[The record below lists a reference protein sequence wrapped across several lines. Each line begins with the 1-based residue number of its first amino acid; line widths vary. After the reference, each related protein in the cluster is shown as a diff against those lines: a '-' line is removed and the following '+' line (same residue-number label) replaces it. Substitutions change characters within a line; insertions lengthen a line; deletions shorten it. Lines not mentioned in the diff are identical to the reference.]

1 MGGTKELAAANRRLP
16 DRPCDLAG
24 RTLNH
29 ASLDLLATAIGQI
42 REAIVIT
49 DTSGT
54 IQYVNPAFTRMTLYG
69 AEEVVGHNT
78 RILKSDRQDAAYYR
92 ELWKTILAGEIWHG
106 ELINRRKDG
115 THYTAEMSITP
126 VRDPGG
132 AITNFIA
139 IMQDVTGHR
148 ATEAALQSSEKS
160 LEEVQRIAP
169 LGSWELDAR
178 AAEFRGSA
186 GFFRIFD
193 WIPSDCTPGAAV
205 VLFRKMMEAI
215 PAADRERV
223 DQTIKNT
230 LQTHEPFDV
239 DHRIVR
245 RDGTIRVVRSRG
257 QIVAGQ
263 DGSARLVG
271 TTHDITDLRLAHEKL
286 LHSEEK
292 FRSLVANIPAVI
304 WSSDVHGQIQYIS
317 PNAEP
322 VFGFTSEEICE
333 KGAEIWFERICPNDS
348 SRVVQAFHQLFSEGR
363 PFDVEYRV
371 QHKDGT
377 WIWVHDRAYRTYE
390 RDGVRC
396 ADGFISN
403 ITERKRTEERLRKL
417 SLAVEQSPVSVVIT
431 DVRGT
436 IEYVNPK
443 FAHLTGYTPEEA
455 IGQNPRFLK
464 SGIQPAAVYRELW
477 ETVLSGGEWRG
488 ELANRK
494 KNGEIYWEAASI
506 VPIRDSAGTI
516 THLLAVKEDIT
527 ERKRAEKELRLA
539 QFSLEHA
546 SDAVYWMNPQGR
558 IVYVNQAACCSL
570 GRSREEL
577 LSLSIPDIDPLFQK
591 EAWGPHWEE
600 LKARGSLSF
609 ETQHQ
614 TKQGRVFPVE
624 VTTNYL
630 EFDGKE
636 YSFAFVRDISE
647 RKRAEEA
654 LQESEQRYRLLFGE
668 MVVGF
673 ALLEVIYD
681 EDGKPCDHR
690 YLELNPAFETH
701 SGLSRDRALGKT
713 IREAIP
719 DIEPFWIET
728 YGKVATTGES
738 VHFENYV
745 QALQKWFEVT
755 AFRTRQGQLAVTFA
769 DISER
774 KRAEEELYRSRQML
788 QSILDTI
795 PQRVFW
801 KDRNCIYLGC
811 NRSFANDAGLNNPAE
826 IIGKN
831 DFDLAWSGTA
841 ERYRADDRRV
851 MEKGSAKLNFDET
864 QSRPDGSLLWL
875 RTNKLPLRDREG
887 KVTGVIGTYED
898 ITERKQAEQALST
911 SEKRYRLLFE
921 RNLAG
926 VLRTSLDGRILECNP
941 AAAHLFGYDS
951 PEEILVVPITNVYE
965 ATSEREALLTK
976 LKSVRIVSNHEIRF
990 RRKDGSPVWV
1000 IANFTL
1006 VDDDSAGGGILETTL
1021 VEITERKQAEQA
1033 LMTSEKRYRLL
1044 FERNLAGV
1052 FRTSLDGRILE
1063 CNPAAAHLFGCDS
1076 AEEVLA
1082 LPVTSLYNAASDRE
1096 AFLRKLQSEKSLTN
1110 HEMKFRRK
1118 NGDST
1123 WVIANVS
1130 LIDDISGVGGTIE
1143 GTIIDITERKQAEE
1157 EVRESSELVKLVLD
1171 SIPEAVYGID
1181 MHGNCTFCNPSCL
1194 RLLGYREAADLHGK
1208 DMHALIHHTRQDGTP
1223 YPVEECHIYEAFRRE
1238 HGTHVDDEVLWRRD
1252 GTNFSAEYWSHPMH
1266 RSGKV
1271 IGTVVTFLNITERKR
1286 AEQVLREARAAAEA
1300 ANLAKSQFLAN
1311 MSHEIRTPMNGVIGV
1326 AGLLLDTPLTPEQR
1340 QYAEIV
1346 RSSGEA
1352 LLAVIN
1358 DILDFAKIEAR
1369 KLTLDTADF
1378 DLRTVLEDAA
1388 AVLAIKASEK
1398 ALELTC
1404 ELKPGTPW
1412 LLRGDPGRLRQV
1424 LVNLLGNA
1432 VKFTAQGDVAIRVRS
1447 EAEGE
1452 RTATLRFTVSDTGI
1466 GFQQD
1471 RASAFFEPF
1480 VQADGSSTRRY
1491 GGTGL
1496 GLTISKQ
1503 LVEMM
1508 AGQIGVESD
1517 EGKGSKFWF
1526 TAVFEKQPRPSAP
1539 VTGVQPSLLGAKVLV
1554 VDDSATNQSLVHSI
1568 LSSWGCRP
1576 KESTDGASALAILRQ
1591 AAQDA
1596 DPFQIA
1602 LLDMSLPGMDGE
1614 ELGRRIA
1621 TDPQLKHTALVLMTG
1636 FGRNSDL
1643 ARLQALGF
1651 AGHVIKP
1658 IWERTLREALLALRA
1673 KENGTVALGEQ
1684 AGQPPSTVRAN
1695 RQARILLAE
1704 DNLTNQ
1710 EVAVAMLKKLGYSA
1724 DLVANGAAALE
1735 ALRKADYDVVLM
1747 DCEMPE
1753 MDGYEATKRIRDL
1766 RAGTRHPRIPII
1778 AITADA
1784 MTGDRDRCLQAG
1796 MSDYIAK
1803 PVELRILAVVL
1814 EKWLNPP
1821 ASAGEVSTRA
1831 GQSPANTEVVF
1842 NQTVFNQAVFNQEDL
1857 LARLMGDKDLA
1868 SKVIAGFLDDAP
1880 RQLRTLQ
1887 KMLEAGDADGA
1898 RRQAHALKG
1907 AAATMSAEALRA
1919 LCSETQDA
1927 AAAMELSR
1935 ALALLPRL
1943 QEQFEL
1949 LKTALKQSGWCS
1961 QASGGD
1967 H

>member
-1 MGGTKELAAANRRLP
+1 MGGTKELAAANRRLL
-16 DRPCDLAG
+16 DRPCDLAE
-24 RTLNH
+24 RLLNY
-29 ASLDLLATAIGQI
+29 ASLTLLATAIGQI

-69 AEEVVGHNT
+69 AEEVVGQNT
-78 RILKSDRQDAAYYR
+78 RILKSDRQDAVYYR
-92 ELWKTILAGEIWHG
+92 KLWKAILAGEVWHG

-115 THYTAEMSITP
+115 THYTEEMSITP
-126 VRDPGG
+126 VRDPSG

-139 IMQDVTGHR
+139 IKQDVTGHR

-169 LGSWELDAR
+169 LGSWELDAG

-193 WIPSDCTPGAAV
+193 WIPSDWPLSGCAPAGAVA
-205 VLFRKMMEAI
+205 LPLRKMMEAI

-245 RDGTIRVVRSRG
+245 RDGTIRGVRSRG
-257 QIVAGQ
+257 QVIAGQ

-286 LHSEEK
+286 RHSEER

-322 VFGFTSEEICE
+322 VFGFTSEEICD

-363 PFDVEYRV
+363 PFDVEYQV

-403 ITERKRTEERLRKL
+403 ITERKR
-417 SLAVEQSPVSVVIT
+417 
-431 DVRGT
+431 
-436 IEYVNPK
+436 
-443 FAHLTGYTPEEA
+443 
-455 IGQNPRFLK
+455 
-464 SGIQPAAVYRELW
+464 
-477 ETVLSGGEWRG
+477 
-488 ELANRK
+488 
-494 KNGEIYWEAASI
+494 
-506 VPIRDSAGTI
+506 
-516 THLLAVKEDIT
+516 
-527 ERKRAEKELRLA
+527 
-539 QFSLEHA
+539 
-546 SDAVYWMNPQGR
+546 
-558 IVYVNQAACCSL
+558 
-570 GRSREEL
+570 
-577 LSLSIPDIDPLFQK
+577 
-591 EAWGPHWEE
+591 
-600 LKARGSLSF
+600 
-609 ETQHQ
+609 
-614 TKQGRVFPVE
+614 
-624 VTTNYL
+624 
-630 EFDGKE
+630 
-636 YSFAFVRDISE
+636 
-647 RKRAEEA
+647 
-654 LQESEQRYRLLFGE
+654 
-668 MVVGF
+668 
-673 ALLEVIYD
+673 
-681 EDGKPCDHR
+681 
-690 YLELNPAFETH
+690 
-701 SGLSRDRALGKT
+701 
-713 IREAIP
+713 
-719 DIEPFWIET
+719 
-728 YGKVATTGES
+728 
-738 VHFENYV
+738 
-745 QALQKWFEVT
+745 
-755 AFRTRQGQLAVTFA
+755 
-769 DISER
+769 
-774 KRAEEELYRSRQML
+774 AEEELYRSRQML
-788 QSILDTI
+788 QSTLDTI

-811 NRSFANDAGLNNPAE
+811 NRAFATDAGLNNPAE

-831 DFDLAWSGTA
+831 DFELAWSGTA
-841 ERYRADDRRV
+841 ELYRADDKRV

-875 RTNKLPLRDREG
+875 RTSKLPLRDREG

-898 ITERKQAEQALST
+898 ITERKRAE
-911 SEKRYRLLFE
+911 
-921 RNLAG
+921 
-926 VLRTSLDGRILECNP
+926 
-941 AAAHLFGYDS
+941 
-951 PEEILVVPITNVYE
+951 
-965 ATSEREALLTK
+965 EAL
-976 LKSVRIVSNHEIRF
+976 HE
-990 RRKDGSPVWV
+990 
-1000 IANFTL
+1000 
-1006 VDDDSAGGGILETTL
+1006 
-1021 VEITERKQAEQA
+1021 
-1033 LMTSEKRYRLL
+1033 SEKRYRLL

-1052 FRTSLDGRILE
+1052 FRYTAEGRVLDANDAYAHILGYSSGKE
-1063 CNPAAAHLFGCDS
+1063 LAGLCRSDLFFDS
-1076 AEEVLA
+1076 ADAERTGARLQQKKALTDLEVRLK
-1082 LPVTSLYNAASDRE
+1082 
-1096 AFLRKLQSEKSLTN
+1096 RKDGSAV
-1110 HEMKFRRK
+1110 
-1118 NGDST
+1118 
-1123 WVIANVS
+1123 WVLENVS
-1130 LIDDISGVGGTIE
+1130 CVGGETGTPSLVE
-1143 GTIIDITERKQAEE
+1143 GTCID
-1157 EVRESSELVKLVLD
+1157 
-1171 SIPEAVYGID
+1171 
-1181 MHGNCTFCNPSCL
+1181 
-1194 RLLGYREAADLHGK
+1194 
-1208 DMHALIHHTRQDGTP
+1208 
-1223 YPVEECHIYEAFRRE
+1223 
-1238 HGTHVDDEVLWRRD
+1238 
-1252 GTNFSAEYWSHPMH
+1252 
-1266 RSGKV
+1266 
-1271 IGTVVTFLNITERKR
+1271 ITERKR
-1286 AEQVLREARAAAEA
+1286 AEGGMRKAKEAAEA
-1300 ANLAKSQFLAN
+1300 ANRAKSQFLAN

-1346 RSSGEA
+1346 RSSGEG

-1369 KLTLDTADF
+1369 KLTLDTTDF

-1404 ELKPGTPW
+1404 ELEPGTPW
-1412 LLRGDPGRLRQV
+1412 LLRGDPGRVRQV

-1471 RASAFFEPF
+1471 RAPALFEPF

-1508 AGQIGVESD
+1508 GGQIGVESD
-1517 EGKGSKFWF
+1517 EGRGSKFWF

-1539 VTGVQPSLLGAKVLV
+1539 ATGVQPSLLGAKVLV
-1554 VDDSATNQSLVHSI
+1554 VDDSATNQSLVRSI

-1576 KESTDGASALAILRQ
+1576 EESTDGNSALAILRR
-1591 AAQDA
+1591 AAQGA

-1621 TDPQLKHTALVLMTG
+1621 ADPQLKHTALVLMTG
-1636 FGRNSDL
+1636 FGRHSDL
-1643 ARLQALGF
+1643 AHLQALGF
-1651 AGHVIKP
+1651 SGHVIKP

-1673 KENGTVALGEQ
+1673 KGTGAVAPGEQ
-1684 AGQPPSTVRAN
+1684 VGQPPSTVRAN

-1766 RAGTRHPRIPII
+1766 RAGTRNPRIPII
-1778 AITADA
+1778 AVTADA

-1803 PVELRILAVVL
+1803 PVELRILADVL

-1857 LARLMGDKDLA
+1857 LARLMGDKGLA

-1880 RQLRTLQ
+1880 RQLRTLK
-1887 KMLEAGDADGA
+1887 KMLEEGDAVGA
-1898 RRQAHALKG
+1898 RRQAHTLKG
-1907 AAATMSAEALRA
+1907 AAATMSAEPLRA
-1919 LCSETQDA
+1919 LCAEAQDA

-1949 LKTALKQSGWCS
+1949 LRTTLKKSGWCS
-1961 QASGGD
+1961 QASEGD

>member
-16 DRPCDLAG
+16 DRPCELAE
-24 RTLNH
+24 RLLNH
-29 ASLDLLATAIGQI
+29 ASLALLATAIGQI

-54 IQYVNPAFTRMTLYG
+54 IQYVNPAFTRITLYG
-69 AEEVVGHNT
+69 AEEVVGQNT
-78 RILKSDRQDAAYYR
+78 RILKSDRQDAVYYR
-92 ELWKTILAGEIWHG
+92 KLWKAILAGEVWHG

-115 THYTAEMSITP
+115 THYTEEMSITP
-126 VRDPGG
+126 VRDPSG

-139 IMQDVTGHR
+139 IKQDVTGHR

-169 LGSWELDAR
+169 LGSWELDAG

-193 WIPSDCTPGAAV
+193 WIPSDWPLSGCAPAGAVA
-205 VLFRKMMEAI
+205 LPLRKMMEAI

-245 RDGTIRVVRSRG
+245 RDGTIRGVRSRG
-257 QIVAGQ
+257 QVIAGQ

-286 LHSEEK
+286 RHSEER

-322 VFGFTSEEICE
+322 VFGFTSEEICD

-363 PFDVEYRV
+363 PFDVEYQV

-403 ITERKRTEERLRKL
+403 ITERKR
-417 SLAVEQSPVSVVIT
+417 
-431 DVRGT
+431 
-436 IEYVNPK
+436 
-443 FAHLTGYTPEEA
+443 
-455 IGQNPRFLK
+455 
-464 SGIQPAAVYRELW
+464 
-477 ETVLSGGEWRG
+477 
-488 ELANRK
+488 
-494 KNGEIYWEAASI
+494 
-506 VPIRDSAGTI
+506 
-516 THLLAVKEDIT
+516 
-527 ERKRAEKELRLA
+527 
-539 QFSLEHA
+539 
-546 SDAVYWMNPQGR
+546 
-558 IVYVNQAACCSL
+558 
-570 GRSREEL
+570 
-577 LSLSIPDIDPLFQK
+577 
-591 EAWGPHWEE
+591 
-600 LKARGSLSF
+600 
-609 ETQHQ
+609 
-614 TKQGRVFPVE
+614 
-624 VTTNYL
+624 
-630 EFDGKE
+630 
-636 YSFAFVRDISE
+636 
-647 RKRAEEA
+647 
-654 LQESEQRYRLLFGE
+654 
-668 MVVGF
+668 
-673 ALLEVIYD
+673 
-681 EDGKPCDHR
+681 
-690 YLELNPAFETH
+690 
-701 SGLSRDRALGKT
+701 
-713 IREAIP
+713 
-719 DIEPFWIET
+719 
-728 YGKVATTGES
+728 
-738 VHFENYV
+738 
-745 QALQKWFEVT
+745 
-755 AFRTRQGQLAVTFA
+755 
-769 DISER
+769 
-774 KRAEEELYRSRQML
+774 AEEELYRSRQML
-788 QSILDTI
+788 QSTLDTI

-811 NRSFANDAGLNNPAE
+811 NRAFATDAGLNNPAE

-831 DFDLAWSGTA
+831 DFELAWSGTA
-841 ERYRADDRRV
+841 ELYRADDKRV

-875 RTNKLPLRDREG
+875 RTSKLPLRDREG

-898 ITERKQAEQALST
+898 ITERKRAE
-911 SEKRYRLLFE
+911 
-921 RNLAG
+921 
-926 VLRTSLDGRILECNP
+926 
-941 AAAHLFGYDS
+941 
-951 PEEILVVPITNVYE
+951 
-965 ATSEREALLTK
+965 EAL
-976 LKSVRIVSNHEIRF
+976 HE
-990 RRKDGSPVWV
+990 
-1000 IANFTL
+1000 
-1006 VDDDSAGGGILETTL
+1006 
-1021 VEITERKQAEQA
+1021 
-1033 LMTSEKRYRLL
+1033 SEKRYRLL

-1052 FRTSLDGRILE
+1052 FRYTAEGRVLDANDAYAHILGYSSGKE
-1063 CNPAAAHLFGCDS
+1063 LAGLCRSDLFFDS
-1076 AEEVLA
+1076 ADAERTGARLQQKKALTDLEVRLK
-1082 LPVTSLYNAASDRE
+1082 
-1096 AFLRKLQSEKSLTN
+1096 RKDGSAV
-1110 HEMKFRRK
+1110 
-1118 NGDST
+1118 
-1123 WVIANVS
+1123 WVLENVS
-1130 LIDDISGVGGTIE
+1130 CVGGETGTPSLVE
-1143 GTIIDITERKQAEE
+1143 GTCID
-1157 EVRESSELVKLVLD
+1157 
-1171 SIPEAVYGID
+1171 
-1181 MHGNCTFCNPSCL
+1181 
-1194 RLLGYREAADLHGK
+1194 
-1208 DMHALIHHTRQDGTP
+1208 
-1223 YPVEECHIYEAFRRE
+1223 
-1238 HGTHVDDEVLWRRD
+1238 
-1252 GTNFSAEYWSHPMH
+1252 
-1266 RSGKV
+1266 
-1271 IGTVVTFLNITERKR
+1271 ITERKR
-1286 AEQVLREARAAAEA
+1286 AEGGMRKAKEAAEA
-1300 ANLAKSQFLAN
+1300 ANRAKSQFLAN

-1346 RSSGEA
+1346 RSSGEG

-1369 KLTLDTADF
+1369 KLTLDTTDF

-1404 ELKPGTPW
+1404 ELEPGTPW
-1412 LLRGDPGRLRQV
+1412 LLRGDPGRVRQV

-1471 RASAFFEPF
+1471 RAPALFEPF

-1508 AGQIGVESD
+1508 GGQIGVESD
-1517 EGKGSKFWF
+1517 EGRGSKFWF

-1539 VTGVQPSLLGAKVLV
+1539 ATGVQPSLLGAKVLV
-1554 VDDSATNQSLVHSI
+1554 VDDSATNQSLVRSI

-1576 KESTDGASALAILRQ
+1576 EESTDGNSALAILRR
-1591 AAQDA
+1591 AAQGA

-1621 TDPQLKHTALVLMTG
+1621 ADPQLKHTALVLMTG
-1636 FGRNSDL
+1636 FGRHSDL
-1643 ARLQALGF
+1643 AHLQALGF
-1651 AGHVIKP
+1651 SGHVIKP

-1673 KENGTVALGEQ
+1673 KGTGAVAPGEQ
-1684 AGQPPSTVRAN
+1684 VGQPPSTVRAN

-1766 RAGTRHPRIPII
+1766 RAGTRNPRIPII
-1778 AITADA
+1778 AVTADA

-1803 PVELRILAVVL
+1803 PVELRILADVL

-1857 LARLMGDKDLA
+1857 LARLMYDKTLA

-1880 RQLRTLQ
+1880 RQLRTLK
-1887 KMLEAGDADGA
+1887 KMLEEGDAVGA
-1898 RRQAHALKG
+1898 RRQAHTLKG
-1907 AAATMSAEALRA
+1907 AAATMSAEPLRA
-1919 LCSETQDA
+1919 LCAEAQDA

-1949 LKTALKQSGWCS
+1949 LRTTLKKSGWCS
-1961 QASGGD
+1961 QASEGD

>member
-1 MGGTKELAAANRRLP
+1 MDGTKELAAANRRLP
-16 DRPCDLAG
+16 DRPCDRAG
-24 RTLNH
+24 LVVNNG
-29 ASLDLLATAIGQI
+29 SLDLLATAIGQI

-69 AEEVVGHNT
+69 AEEVVGQNT
-78 RILKSDRQDAAYYR
+78 RLLKSDHQDAAYYR

-139 IMQDVTGHR
+139 IKQDVTGHR

-160 LEEVQRIAP
+160 LAEVQRIAP

-193 WIPSDCTPGAAV
+193 WIPGDCTPADCTAGATV
-205 VLFRKMMEAI
+205 VPFRKMMEAI
-215 PAADRERV
+215 LVADRERV

-257 QIVAGQ
+257 QVIAGQ

-271 TTHDITDLRLAHEKL
+271 TTHDITDLRLAQEKL
-286 LHSEEK
+286 RQSEEK

-322 VFGFTSEEICE
+322 VFGFTPEEMCE
-333 KGAEIWFERICPNDS
+333 KGAEIWFERIRPNDS

-363 PFDVEYRV
+363 PFDVEYQV

-377 WIWVHDRAYRTYE
+377 WTWVHDRAYRTYE

-396 ADGFISN
+396 ADGFIS
-403 ITERKRTEERLRKL
+403 
-417 SLAVEQSPVSVVIT
+417 
-431 DVRGT
+431 
-436 IEYVNPK
+436 
-443 FAHLTGYTPEEA
+443 
-455 IGQNPRFLK
+455 
-464 SGIQPAAVYRELW
+464 
-477 ETVLSGGEWRG
+477 
-488 ELANRK
+488 
-494 KNGEIYWEAASI
+494 
-506 VPIRDSAGTI
+506 
-516 THLLAVKEDIT
+516 DIT
-527 ERKRAEKELRLA
+527 ERKRAEKELRLS

-546 SDAVYWMNPQGR
+546 SDAIEWVDSQGR
-558 IVYVNQAACCSL
+558 IFYANEAACRFL
-570 GRSREEL
+570 GRSRDEL
-577 LSLSIPDIDPLFQK
+577 VSLSIPDIDPLFQK
-591 EAWGPHWEE
+591 EVWGAHWEQ

-614 TKQGRVFPVE
+614 SKQGRAFPVE
-624 VTTNYL
+624 ITANYL
-630 EFDGKE
+630 EFDGQE

-654 LQESEQRYRLLFGE
+654 LQESERRYRLLFGE

-713 IREAIP
+713 IREIIP

-728 YGKVATTGES
+728 YGKVVTTGKS

-769 DISER
+769 DVTER

-811 NRSFANDAGLNNPAE
+811 NRAFATDAGLNNPAE
-826 IIGKN
+826 SIGKN
-831 DFDLAWSGTA
+831 DFDLSWSATA
-841 ERYRADDRRV
+841 ELYRADDKLV
-851 MEKGSAKLNFDET
+851 MERGSAKLNFDET

-875 RTNKLPLRDREG
+875 RTNKLPFRDREG

-898 ITERKQAEQALST
+898 ITERKRAE
-911 SEKRYRLLFE
+911 
-921 RNLAG
+921 
-926 VLRTSLDGRILECNP
+926 
-941 AAAHLFGYDS
+941 
-951 PEEILVVPITNVYE
+951 
-965 ATSEREALLTK
+965 EAL
-976 LKSVRIVSNHEIRF
+976 HE
-990 RRKDGSPVWV
+990 S
-1000 IANFTL
+1000 
-1006 VDDDSAGGGILETTL
+1006 
-1021 VEITERKQAEQA
+1021 EQ
-1033 LMTSEKRYRLL
+1033 RYRLL

-1052 FRTSLDGRILE
+1052 FRYTEEGRVADANDAYAHVLGYTSGKELTGLRRTD
-1063 CNPAAAHLFGCDS
+1063 LFFD
-1076 AEEVLA
+1076 
-1082 LPVTSLYNAASDRE
+1082 ASDAAGIWARLQE
-1096 AFLRKLQSEKSLTN
+1096 KKALTDLEVRLKRKD
-1110 HEMKFRRK
+1110 
-1118 NGDST
+1118 GDAV
-1123 WVIANVS
+1123 WVLENVS
-1130 LIDDISGVGGTIE
+1130 CVGGETGAPSWVE
-1143 GTIIDITERKQAEE
+1143 GTCID
-1157 EVRESSELVKLVLD
+1157 
-1171 SIPEAVYGID
+1171 
-1181 MHGNCTFCNPSCL
+1181 
-1194 RLLGYREAADLHGK
+1194 
-1208 DMHALIHHTRQDGTP
+1208 
-1223 YPVEECHIYEAFRRE
+1223 
-1238 HGTHVDDEVLWRRD
+1238 
-1252 GTNFSAEYWSHPMH
+1252 
-1266 RSGKV
+1266 
-1271 IGTVVTFLNITERKR
+1271 ITERKR
-1286 AEQVLREARAAAEA
+1286 AEGEMRKAKEAAEA
-1300 ANLAKSQFLAN
+1300 ANRAKSQFLAN

-1326 AGLLLDTPLTPEQR
+1326 AGLLLDTQLTPEQR

-1346 RSSGEA
+1346 RSSGAA

-1398 ALELTC
+1398 GLELTC
-1404 ELKPGTPW
+1404 ELEPGTPW
-1412 LLRGDPGRLRQV
+1412 LLRGDPGRVRQV

-1432 VKFTAQGDVAIRVRS
+1432 VKFTSQGEVAIRVRS
-1447 EAEGE
+1447 ESEGD

-1471 RASAFFEPF
+1471 RAPSLFEPF

-1508 AGQIGVESD
+1508 GGQIGAESD
-1517 EGKGSKFWF
+1517 EGRGSKFWF

-1576 KESTDGASALAILRQ
+1576 EESADGDSAVAILRQ
-1591 AAQDA
+1591 AAQGA

-1602 LLDMSLPGMDGE
+1602 LLDMSLPDMDGE

-1621 TDPQLKHTALVLMTG
+1621 ADPQLKHTALVLMTG

-1673 KENGTVALGEQ
+1673 KGNGAVAPGEQ
-1684 AGQPPSTVRAN
+1684 VGQPPSTVRAN

-1710 EVAVAMLKKLGYSA
+1710 EVAVAMLKKLGYRA

-1735 ALRKADYDVVLM
+1735 ALRKVDYDVVLM

-1753 MDGYEATKRIRDL
+1753 MDGYEATKRIRDP

-1778 AITADA
+1778 AVTADA

-1803 PVELRILAVVL
+1803 PVELRILADVL

-1821 ASAGEVSTRA
+1821 ASAGEVNPPA
-1831 GQSPANTEVVF
+1831 GQSPANTEAAF
-1842 NQTVFNQAVFNQEDL
+1842 NQTVFNQAVFNQAVFNQRRS
-1857 LARLMGDKDLA
+1857 ARSSHGRPRPCQQGHCRVPGRCPA
-1868 SKVIAGFLDDAP
+1868 PVAYPEENAGGG
-1880 RQLRTLQ
+1880 RC
-1887 KMLEAGDADGA
+1887 
-1898 RRQAHALKG
+1898 RRG
-1907 AAATMSAEALRA
+1907 AAAGACPQRSGGYDVGRGPASALFRSAGRGGGDGVEPRL
-1919 LCSETQDA
+1919 SS
-1927 AAAMELSR
+1927 AAMPAR
-1935 ALALLPRL
+1935 TIR
-1943 QEQFEL
+1943 
-1949 LKTALKQSGWCS
+1949 TS
-1961 QASGGD
+1961 QD
-1967 H
+1967 HPEAVRMV

>member
-1 MGGTKELAAANRRLP
+1 MGGTKKLGASNRRLP
-16 DRPCDLAG
+16 DRPCDLTG
-24 RTLNH
+24 RLLNH
-29 ASLDLLATAIGQI
+29 ASLALLVTAIGQI
-42 REAIVIT
+42 REAIVVT

-69 AEEVVGHNT
+69 AEEVVGQNT
-78 RILKSDRQDAAYYR
+78 RLLKSDRQDAAFYR
-92 ELWKTILAGEIWHG
+92 ELWKTILGGEVWHG

-132 AITNFIA
+132 PITNFIA
-139 IMQDVTGHR
+139 IKQDVTGHR

-160 LEEVQRIAP
+160 LEEVQHIAP

-178 AAEFRGSA
+178 AAELRGSA

-193 WIPSDCTPGAAV
+193 RIPRDTPGDCTAGAAV
-205 VLFRKMMEAI
+205 VPFRKMMEAI
-215 PAADRERV
+215 PAADRERF

-257 QIVAGQ
+257 QVIADQ
-263 DGSARLVG
+263 DGRSVRLVG
-271 TTHDITDLRLAHEKL
+271 TTHDITNYRLAHEKL
-286 LHSEEK
+286 RQSEEK
-292 FRSLVANIPAVI
+292 FRSLVANIPAVT
-304 WSSDVHGQIQYIS
+304 WSSAGDGRTDYIS
-317 PNAEP
+317 PNVEQ
-322 VFGFTSEEICE
+322 VIGFTSEEICE
-333 KGAEIWFERICPNDS
+333 KGAELWFRQIHPDDSERIAAAL
-348 SRVVQAFHQLFSEGR
+348 QQLFADGR

-371 QHKDGT
+371 QRKDGE
-377 WIWVHDRAYRTYE
+377 WIWIHDRAYRTYE
-390 RDGVRC
+390 RDGVRY
-396 ADGFISN
+396 ADGAFSDVSQ
-403 ITERKRTEERLRKL
+403 RKRTEERLRKL
-417 SLAVEQSPVSVVIT
+417 SRAVEQSPVSVVIT
-431 DVRGT
+431 DVRGA

-443 FAHLTGYTPEEA
+443 FAQLTGYTPEEA

-464 SGIQPAAVYRELW
+464 SGMQPPAVYRELW
-477 ETVLSGGEWRG
+477 ATVLSGGEWRG
-488 ELANRK
+488 ELVNRK
-494 KNGEIYWEAASI
+494 KNGEIYWESASI

-527 ERKRAEKELRLA
+527 ERKRADKELRLAQFSLEHASDAIEWVDSQGRIFYANEAACRSLGRSRDELVSLSIPDIDPLLQKEAWGPYWEQLKTRGSLSFETQHQSKQGRAFPVEITANYLEFDGQEYSFAFVRDITERKRAEKELRLA

-546 SDAVYWMNPQGR
+546 SDAIEWVDSQGR
-558 IVYVNQAACCSL
+558 IFYANEAACRSL

-577 LSLSIPDIDPLFQK
+577 LSLSISDIGPLFQK
-591 EAWGPHWEE
+591 EAWGQHWEQ
-600 LKARGSLSF
+600 LKGRGSMSF

-614 TKQGRVFPVE
+614 TKQGEVFPVE
-624 VTTNYL
+624 VTANYL
-630 EFDGKE
+630 EFDGQE
-636 YSFAFVRDISE
+636 YAFAFVR
-647 RKRAEEA
+647 
-654 LQESEQRYRLLFGE
+654 
-668 MVVGF
+668 
-673 ALLEVIYD
+673 
-681 EDGKPCDHR
+681 
-690 YLELNPAFETH
+690 
-701 SGLSRDRALGKT
+701 
-713 IREAIP
+713 
-719 DIEPFWIET
+719 
-728 YGKVATTGES
+728 
-738 VHFENYV
+738 
-745 QALQKWFEVT
+745 
-755 AFRTRQGQLAVTFA
+755 

-788 QSILDTI
+788 QSTLDTI

-811 NRSFANDAGLNNPAE
+811 NRAFATDAGLNNPAE
-826 IIGKN
+826 IVGKN
-831 DFDLAWSGTA
+831 DFDLSWSATA
-841 ERYRADDRRV
+841 ERYRADDKRV

-887 KVTGVIGTYED
+887 KVTGVIGTYDD
-898 ITERKQAEQALST
+898 ITERRRAEQALGT

-951 PEEILVVPITNVYE
+951 PEEILVVPITNVYQ
-965 ATSEREALLTK
+965 ATSDREALLTQ
-976 LKSVRIVSNHEIRF
+976 LKSEKIVSNHEISF
-990 RRKDGSPVWV
+990 RRKDGSSVWV
-1000 IANFTL
+1000 IANFSL
-1006 VDDDSAGGGILETTL
+1006 VDDDAAGGGILETTL
-1021 VEITERKQAEQA
+1021 VDITERKRAEQA
-1033 LMTSEKRYRLL
+1033 LSASEKRYRLL

-1052 FRTSLDGRILE
+1052 FRYTAEGRVLDANDAYAHILGYPSAKELAGLRRSGLFFDAADAERIWARLQEKKALTDLE
-1063 CNPAAAHLFGCDS
+1063 VRLKRKDGNAVW
-1076 AEEVLA
+1076 VL
-1082 LPVTSLYNAASDRE
+1082 E
-1096 AFLRKLQSEKSLTN
+1096 
-1110 HEMKFRRK
+1110 
-1118 NGDST
+1118 
-1123 WVIANVS
+1123 NVS
-1130 LIDDISGVGGTIE
+1130 CVEGETGDPSWVE
-1143 GTIIDITERKQAEE
+1143 GTCID
-1157 EVRESSELVKLVLD
+1157 
-1171 SIPEAVYGID
+1171 
-1181 MHGNCTFCNPSCL
+1181 
-1194 RLLGYREAADLHGK
+1194 
-1208 DMHALIHHTRQDGTP
+1208 
-1223 YPVEECHIYEAFRRE
+1223 
-1238 HGTHVDDEVLWRRD
+1238 
-1252 GTNFSAEYWSHPMH
+1252 
-1266 RSGKV
+1266 
-1271 IGTVVTFLNITERKR
+1271 ITERKR
-1286 AEQVLREARAAAEA
+1286 AEGEMRKAKEAAEA
-1300 ANLAKSQFLAN
+1300 ANRAKSQFLAN

-1326 AGLLLDTPLTPEQR
+1326 AGLLLDTQLTPEQR

-1352 LLAVIN
+1352 LLGVIN

-1404 ELKPGTPW
+1404 LLDPGTPW
-1412 LLRGDPGRLRQV
+1412 LLRGDPGRVRQV

-1432 VKFTAQGDVAIRVRS
+1432 VKFTAQGEVAIRVRS
-1447 EAEGE
+1447 ESEGD

-1471 RASAFFEPF
+1471 RASALFEPF

-1508 AGQIGVESD
+1508 GGQIGAESD

-1539 VTGVQPSLLGAKVLV
+1539 TTGVQPSLLGAKVLV

-1576 KESTDGASALAILRQ
+1576 EESADGDSALAILRQ

-1621 TDPQLKHTALVLMTG
+1621 ADPQLKHIALVLMTG
-1636 FGRNSDL
+1636 FGRHSDL

-1651 AGHVIKP
+1651 SGHVIKP
-1658 IWERTLREALLALRA
+1658 IWERTLRETLLALRA
-1673 KENGTVALGEQ
+1673 KGNGAVAPGEQ
-1684 AGQPPSTVRAN
+1684 AGQAPSTVRAN

-1724 DLVANGAAALE
+1724 DLVGNGAAALE

-1778 AITADA
+1778 AVTADA

-1821 ASAGEVSTRA
+1821 ASAGEVNPPA
-1831 GQSPANTEVVF
+1831 GRSPANAEAAF
-1842 NQTVFNQAVFNQEDL
+1842 NQTVFNQAVFNQVVFNQEDL
-1857 LARLMGDKDLA
+1857 LARLMGDRGLA

-1880 RQLRTLQ
+1880 RQLRTLK
-1887 KMLEAGDADGA
+1887 KMLEEGDAVGA
-1898 RRQAHALKG
+1898 RRQAHSLKG
-1907 AAATMSAEALRA
+1907 AAATMSAEGLRA
-1919 LCSETQDA
+1919 LCSEAQDA

>member
-1 MGGTKELAAANRRLP
+1 MDGTKELAASNRGLP
-16 DRPCDLAG
+16 DPHCDLAG
-24 RTLNH
+24 LTFNH
-29 ASLDLLATAIGQI
+29 ASLALLATAIGQI

-49 DTSGT
+49 DTSAT
-54 IQYVNPAFTRMTLYG
+54 IQYVNPAFTRMTLYR
-69 AEEVVGHNT
+69 AEEVVGQNA
-78 RILKSDRQDAAYYR
+78 RLLKSDRQDATYYR
-92 ELWKTILAGEIWHG
+92 ELWTTILAGEIWHG

-115 THYTAEMSITP
+115 THYTEEMSITP

-139 IMQDVTGHR
+139 IKQDVTGHR

-160 LEEVQRIAP
+160 LAEVQHIAP

-193 WIPSDCTPGAAV
+193 WSPGDWPPSACTPGAAA
-205 VLFRKMMEAI
+205 LPFGKMMEAI

-223 DQTIKNT
+223 DRTIKNT

-257 QIVAGQ
+257 QIVASQ
-263 DGSARLVG
+263 DGTSVRLVG

-286 LHSEEK
+286 RQSEER

-322 VFGFTSEEICE
+322 VFGFTSEEMCE
-333 KGAEIWFERICPNDS
+333 KGAEIWFERISPNDS
-348 SRVVQAFHQLFSEGR
+348 RRVVQAFHQLFSEGR

-371 QHKDGT
+371 QRKDGQ

-396 ADGFISN
+396 ADGVISD
-403 ITERKRTEERLRKL
+403 ITERKRAEEELRRSEAYLAESERLNHNGSWAWNVGKREIAFWSEEHYRIFGMAPGKGTVASQEAEERIHPEDLPLFHRIL
-417 SLAVEQSPVSVVIT
+417 NESMVEKKDYEANFRIVLPDGAIRNVHSTGHPVVDEAGELVEFVGTCT
-431 DVRGT
+431 DV
-436 IEYVNPK
+436 
-443 FAHLTGYTPEEA
+443 
-455 IGQNPRFLK
+455 
-464 SGIQPAAVYRELW
+464 
-477 ETVLSGGEWRG
+477 
-488 ELANRK
+488 
-494 KNGEIYWEAASI
+494 
-506 VPIRDSAGTI
+506 
-516 THLLAVKEDIT
+516 T

-546 SDAVYWMNPQGR
+546 SDNIFWSNSQGHFVYANE
-558 IVYVNQAACCSL
+558 AACRSL
-570 GRSREEL
+570 GYSREEL
-577 LSLSIPDIDPLFQK
+577 LSLSVPDLNPHFQK
-591 EAWGPHWEE
+591 EEDWRRFWEE
-600 LKARGSLSF
+600 LKRLGSMTF
-609 ETQHQ
+609 ESQNI
-614 TKQGRVFPVE
+614 TKQERVFPVE
-624 VTTNYL
+624 ITVNYL
-630 EFDGKE
+630 EFDGQE
-636 YSFAFVRDISE
+636 YTFAFVRDISE

-654 LQESEQRYRLLFGE
+654 LHESEQRYRLLFGE

-713 IREAIP
+713 IREIIP

-728 YGKVATTGES
+728 YGKVVTTGKS
-738 VHFENYV
+738 VHFENYL

-755 AFRTRQGQLAVTFA
+755 AFRTRQGQVAVTFA
-769 DISER
+769 DVTER

-811 NRSFANDAGLNNPAE
+811 NRAFATDAGLNNPAE

-831 DFDLAWSGTA
+831 DFELAWSGTA
-841 ERYRADDRRV
+841 ELYRADDKLV

-887 KVTGVIGTYED
+887 KVTGVIGTHED
-898 ITERKQAEQALST
+898 ITERKQAEQAL
-911 SEKRYRLLFE
+911 R
-921 RNLAG
+921 A
-926 VLRTSLDGRILECNP
+926 
-941 AAAHLFGYDS
+941 
-951 PEEILVVPITNVYE
+951 
-965 ATSEREALLTK
+965 
-976 LKSVRIVSNHEIRF
+976 
-990 RRKDGSPVWV
+990 
-1000 IANFTL
+1000 
-1006 VDDDSAGGGILETTL
+1006 
-1021 VEITERKQAEQA
+1021 
-1033 LMTSEKRYRLL
+1033 SEKRYRLL

-1052 FRTSLDGRILE
+1052 FRYTAEGRVADA
-1063 CNPAAAHLFGCDS
+1063 NDAYAHVLGYPSGKELMGLCGTDLFFD
-1076 AEEVLA
+1076 
-1082 LPVTSLYNAASDRE
+1082 ASDAAGIWARLQE
-1096 AFLRKLQSEKSLTN
+1096 KKALTDLEVRLKRKDGN
-1110 HEMKFRRK
+1110 AV
-1118 NGDST
+1118 
-1123 WVIANVS
+1123 WVLENVS
-1130 LIDDISGVGGTIE
+1130 WVGSEAGTAPLVE
-1143 GTIIDITERKQAEE
+1143 GTCIDITERKRADEE
-1157 EVRESSELVKLVLD
+1157 MRK
-1171 SIPEAVYGID
+1171 AK
-1181 MHGNCTFCNPSCL
+1181 
-1194 RLLGYREAADLHGK
+1194 EAA
-1208 DMHALIHHTRQDGTP
+1208 
-1223 YPVEECHIYEAFRRE
+1223 E
-1238 HGTHVDDEVLWRRD
+1238 
-1252 GTNFSAEYWSHPMH
+1252 S
-1266 RSGKV
+1266 
-1271 IGTVVTFLNITERKR
+1271 
-1286 AEQVLREARAAAEA
+1286 

-1326 AGLLLDTPLTPEQR
+1326 AGLLLDTQLTPEQR

-1358 DILDFAKIEAR
+1358 DILDFAKIEAC

-1404 ELKPGTPW
+1404 ELEPGTPW
-1412 LLRGDPGRLRQV
+1412 LLRGDPGRVRQV

-1432 VKFTAQGDVAIRVRS
+1432 VKFTHQGEVAIRVRS
-1447 EAEGE
+1447 ESEGE

-1471 RASAFFEPF
+1471 RASALFEPF

-1508 AGQIGVESD
+1508 GGQIGVESD
-1517 EGKGSKFWF
+1517 EGRGSTFWF

-1554 VDDSATNQSLVHSI
+1554 VDDSATNQSLVRSI

-1576 KESTDGASALAILRQ
+1576 EESADGNSALAILRQ
-1591 AAQDA
+1591 AAQGA

-1621 TDPQLKHTALVLMTG
+1621 ADPQLKHTALVLMTG
-1636 FGRNSDL
+1636 FGRHSDL

-1651 AGHVIKP
+1651 SGHVIKP

-1673 KENGTVALGEQ
+1673 KGIGTVAPGEHV
-1684 AGQPPSTVRAN
+1684 AQPPSTIRAN

-1753 MDGYEATKRIRDL
+1753 MDGYEATKRIRDV

-1784 MTGDRDRCLQAG
+1784 MTGDRDKCLQAG

-1803 PVELRILAVVL
+1803 PVELRILADVL
-1814 EKWLNPP
+1814 EKWLNTP
-1821 ASAGEVSTRA
+1821 ARAGEVNPPA
-1831 GQSPANTEVVF
+1831 GESPGNTEAVF

-1857 LARLMGDKDLA
+1857 LARLMGDKGLA

-1880 RQLRTLQ
+1880 RQLRTLK
-1887 KMLEAGDADGA
+1887 KMLGEGDADGA
-1898 RRQAHALKG
+1898 RRQAHTLKG

-1919 LCSETQDA
+1919 LCSEAQDA

-1949 LKTALKQSGWCS
+1949 LRTALKQSGWCS
-1961 QASGGD
+1961 QASEGD

>member
-1 MGGTKELAAANRRLP
+1 MDGTKELSNRRLP
-16 DRPCDLAG
+16 DRPCELAG
-24 RTLNH
+24 LTANH
-29 ASLDLLATAIGQI
+29 GSLDLLATAIGQI
-42 REAIVIT
+42 GEAIVIT

-54 IQYVNPAFTRMTLYG
+54 IQYVNPAFSRITGYS
-69 AEEVVGHNT
+69 AEEAVGQST
-78 RILKSDRQDAAYYR
+78 RLLKSDLQDATYYR
-92 ELWKTILAGEIWHG
+92 ELWETILAGEIWHG

-115 THYTAEMSITP
+115 THYTEEMSITP
-126 VRDPGG
+126 VRNPGG

-139 IMQDVTGHR
+139 IQQDVTGHR
-148 ATEAALQSSEKS
+148 ATEAALQNSEKS
-160 LEEVQRIAP
+160 LAEAQHIAP

-186 GFFRIFD
+186 GFFRIFGWTPGD
-193 WIPSDCTPGAAV
+193 WTPRDCTPSDGTSGAAA
-205 VLFRKMMEAI
+205 LPFSKMLDAI
-215 PAADRERV
+215 PAVDRERV
-223 DQTIKNT
+223 DQAINNT
-230 LQTHEPFDV
+230 LQTREPFDV

-245 RDGTIRVVRSRG
+245 RDGSIRVVRSRG
-257 QIVAGQ
+257 QMVGGQ
-263 DGSARLVG
+263 EGRPVRLVG

-286 LHSEEK
+286 RQSEER

-304 WSSDVHGQIQYIS
+304 WSSDAHGQIQYIS

-322 VFGFTSEEICE
+322 VFGFTSEEMCE
-333 KGAEIWFERICPNDS
+333 KGAEIWFERISPNDS
-348 SRVVQAFHQLFSEGR
+348 NRVVQTFHQLFSEGR

-371 QHKDGT
+371 QRKDGQ

-396 ADGFISN
+396 ADGVIS
-403 ITERKRTEERLRKL
+403 
-417 SLAVEQSPVSVVIT
+417 
-431 DVRGT
+431 
-436 IEYVNPK
+436 
-443 FAHLTGYTPEEA
+443 
-455 IGQNPRFLK
+455 
-464 SGIQPAAVYRELW
+464 
-477 ETVLSGGEWRG
+477 
-488 ELANRK
+488 
-494 KNGEIYWEAASI
+494 
-506 VPIRDSAGTI
+506 
-516 THLLAVKEDIT
+516 DIT

-539 QFSLEHA
+539 QFSLQHA
-546 SDAVYWMNPQGR
+546 SDNIFWSNSQGHFVYANE
-558 IVYVNQAACCSL
+558 AACRSL
-570 GRSREEL
+570 GYSREQL
-577 LSLSIPDIDPLFQK
+577 LSLSVPDLNPHFQK
-591 EAWGPHWEE
+591 EEDWRTFWEE
-600 LKARGSLSF
+600 LKKLGSMTF
-609 ETQHQ
+609 ESQNI

-624 VTTNYL
+624 ITVNYL
-630 EFDGKE
+630 EFDGQE
-636 YSFAFVRDISE
+636 YTFAFVRDISE

-701 SGLSRDRALGKT
+701 SGLSRDRTLGKT
-713 IREAIP
+713 IREIIP

-728 YGKVATTGES
+728 YGKVVTTGKS
-738 VHFENYV
+738 VHFENYLQV
-745 QALQKWFEVT
+745 LQKWFEVT

-769 DISER
+769 DVTER

-811 NRSFANDAGLNNPAE
+811 NRAFATDAGLNNPAE
-826 IIGKN
+826 SIGKN
-831 DFDLAWSGTA
+831 DFDLSWSATA
-841 ERYRADDRRV
+841 ELYRADDKLV
-851 MEKGSAKLNFDET
+851 MERGSAKLNFDET

-875 RTNKLPLRDREG
+875 RTNKLPFRDREG

-898 ITERKQAEQALST
+898 ITERKRAE
-911 SEKRYRLLFE
+911 
-921 RNLAG
+921 
-926 VLRTSLDGRILECNP
+926 
-941 AAAHLFGYDS
+941 
-951 PEEILVVPITNVYE
+951 
-965 ATSEREALLTK
+965 EALYE
-976 LKSVRIVSNHEIRF
+976 S
-990 RRKDGSPVWV
+990 
-1000 IANFTL
+1000 
-1006 VDDDSAGGGILETTL
+1006 
-1021 VEITERKQAEQA
+1021 EQ
-1033 LMTSEKRYRLL
+1033 RYRLL

-1052 FRTSLDGRILE
+1052 FRYTAEGRVADANDAYAHILGYSSGKE
-1063 CNPAAAHLFGCDS
+1063 LTRLRRTDLFFD
-1076 AEEVLA
+1076 
-1082 LPVTSLYNAASDRE
+1082 ASDAAGIWARLQE
-1096 AFLRKLQSEKSLTN
+1096 KKALTDLEVRLKRKDGN
-1110 HEMKFRRK
+1110 AV
-1118 NGDST
+1118 
-1123 WVIANVS
+1123 WVLENVS
-1130 LIDDISGVGGTIE
+1130 WVGSEAGTAPLVE
-1143 GTIIDITERKQAEE
+1143 GTCIDITERKRADEE
-1157 EVRESSELVKLVLD
+1157 MRK
-1171 SIPEAVYGID
+1171 A
-1181 MHGNCTFCNPSCL
+1181 N
-1194 RLLGYREAADLHGK
+1194 EAA
-1208 DMHALIHHTRQDGTP
+1208 
-1223 YPVEECHIYEAFRRE
+1223 E
-1238 HGTHVDDEVLWRRD
+1238 
-1252 GTNFSAEYWSHPMH
+1252 S
-1266 RSGKV
+1266 
-1271 IGTVVTFLNITERKR
+1271 
-1286 AEQVLREARAAAEA
+1286 

-1326 AGLLLDTPLTPEQR
+1326 AGLLLDTQLTPEQR

-1369 KLTLDTADF
+1369 KLTLDTTDF

-1404 ELKPGTPW
+1404 ELEPGTPW
-1412 LLRGDPGRLRQV
+1412 LLRGDPGRVRQV

-1471 RASAFFEPF
+1471 RASALFEPF
-1480 VQADGSSTRRY
+1480 VQTDGSSTRRY

-1508 AGQIGVESD
+1508 GGQIGAESD
-1517 EGKGSKFWF
+1517 EGRGSKFWF
-1526 TAVFEKQPRPSAP
+1526 TAVFEKQLRPRAP
-1539 VTGVQPSLLGAKVLV
+1539 VTGVQPSLLGTRVLV
-1554 VDDSATNQSLVHSI
+1554 VDDSVTNQSLVRSI
-1568 LSSWGCRP
+1568 LRSWGCRP
-1576 KESTDGASALAILRQ
+1576 EESADGNSALAILRQ
-1591 AAQDA
+1591 AAQAA

-1621 TDPQLKHTALVLMTG
+1621 ADPELKHTALVLMTG
-1636 FGRNSDL
+1636 FGRHSDL

-1651 AGHVIKP
+1651 SGHVIKP

-1673 KENGTVALGEQ
+1673 KGSGAMARGEPVAQ
-1684 AGQPPSTVRAN
+1684 SPSIVRAN

-1753 MDGYEATKRIRDL
+1753 MDGYEATKRIRNQ
-1766 RAGTRHPRIPII
+1766 RAGTRHAGIPII

-1784 MTGDRDRCLQAG
+1784 MTGDRDKCLQAG

-1803 PVELRILAVVL
+1803 PVELRILADVL
-1814 EKWLNPP
+1814 EKWLNTP
-1821 ASAGEVSTRA
+1821 ASAVEVIPSA
-1831 GQSPANTEVVF
+1831 GQSPANTE
-1842 NQTVFNQAVFNQEDL
+1842 AVFNQMVFNHEDL
-1857 LARLMGDKDLA
+1857 LARLMGDKGLA
-1868 SKVIAGFLDDAP
+1868 SKVIAGFLHDAP
-1880 RQLRTLQ
+1880 RQLCTLK
-1887 KMLEAGDADGA
+1887 KMLEEGDADGA
-1898 RRQAHALKG
+1898 RRQAHTLKG
-1907 AAATMSAEALRA
+1907 AAATMSAQALRA
-1919 LCSETQDA
+1919 LCSEAQDA
-1927 AAAMELSR
+1927 ATAEELSR

-1949 LKTALKQSGWCS
+1949 LKTTLEKSGWCS
-1961 QASGGD
+1961 QASEG
-1967 H
+1967 HH

>member
-1 MGGTKELAAANRRLP
+1 M
-16 DRPCDLAG
+16 
-24 RTLNH
+24 
-29 ASLDLLATAIGQI
+29 
-42 REAIVIT
+42 
-49 DTSGT
+49 
-54 IQYVNPAFTRMTLYG
+54 
-69 AEEVVGHNT
+69 
-78 RILKSDRQDAAYYR
+78 
-92 ELWKTILAGEIWHG
+92 
-106 ELINRRKDG
+106 
-115 THYTAEMSITP
+115 
-126 VRDPGG
+126 
-132 AITNFIA
+132 
-139 IMQDVTGHR
+139 
-148 ATEAALQSSEKS
+148 
-160 LEEVQRIAP
+160 
-169 LGSWELDAR
+169 
-178 AAEFRGSA
+178 
-186 GFFRIFD
+186 
-193 WIPSDCTPGAAV
+193 IPSDWPLSDCAPAGAVAV
-205 VLFRKMMEAI
+205 PFRKMMEAI

-271 TTHDITDLRLAHEKL
+271 TTHDITDLRRAHEKL
-286 LHSEEK
+286 RHSEER

-363 PFDVEYRV
+363 PFDVEYQV

-403 ITERKRTEERLRKL
+403 ITERKHTEERLRKL

-431 DVRGT
+431 DLRGT

-464 SGIQPAAVYRELW
+464 SGMQPAAVYRELW

-494 KNGEIYWEAASI
+494 KNGEIYWESASI
-506 VPIRDSAGTI
+506 VPIRDSADTI

-527 ERKRAEKELRLA
+527 ERKRADKDLRLA

-546 SDAVYWMNPQGR
+546 SDAIHWVNSHGR
-558 IVYVNQAACCSL
+558 IVYANEAACRSL
-570 GRSREEL
+570 GRSREEI

-591 EAWGPHWEE
+591 EAWGPHWKQ
-600 LKARGSLSF
+600 LKARGSLNF

-614 TKQGRVFPVE
+614 SKQRRAFPVE
-624 VTTNYL
+624 ITANYL
-630 EFDGKE
+630 EFDGQE
-636 YSFAFVRDISE
+636 YAFAFVR
-647 RKRAEEA
+647 
-654 LQESEQRYRLLFGE
+654 
-668 MVVGF
+668 
-673 ALLEVIYD
+673 
-681 EDGKPCDHR
+681 
-690 YLELNPAFETH
+690 
-701 SGLSRDRALGKT
+701 
-713 IREAIP
+713 
-719 DIEPFWIET
+719 
-728 YGKVATTGES
+728 
-738 VHFENYV
+738 
-745 QALQKWFEVT
+745 
-755 AFRTRQGQLAVTFA
+755 

-788 QSILDTI
+788 QSILDSI

-811 NRSFANDAGLNNPAE
+811 NRAFATDAGLNNPAE

-831 DFDLAWSGTA
+831 DFELAWSGTA
-841 ERYRADDRRV
+841 ELYRADDKRV

-898 ITERKQAEQALST
+898 ITERKRAE
-911 SEKRYRLLFE
+911 
-921 RNLAG
+921 
-926 VLRTSLDGRILECNP
+926 
-941 AAAHLFGYDS
+941 
-951 PEEILVVPITNVYE
+951 
-965 ATSEREALLTK
+965 EAL
-976 LKSVRIVSNHEIRF
+976 HE
-990 RRKDGSPVWV
+990 
-1000 IANFTL
+1000 
-1006 VDDDSAGGGILETTL
+1006 
-1021 VEITERKQAEQA
+1021 
-1033 LMTSEKRYRLL
+1033 SEKRYRLL

-1052 FRTSLDGRILE
+1052 FRYTAKGKVLDANDAYAHILGYSSGKE
-1063 CNPAAAHLFGCDS
+1063 LAGLCRSELFFDS
-1076 AEEVLA
+1076 SDAERTWARLQEKKALTDLEVRLKRKDG
-1082 LPVTSLYNAASDRE
+1082 NAV
-1096 AFLRKLQSEKSLTN
+1096 
-1110 HEMKFRRK
+1110 
-1118 NGDST
+1118 
-1123 WVIANVS
+1123 WVLENVS
-1130 LIDDISGVGGTIE
+1130 CVGGETGTPSLVE
-1143 GTIIDITERKQAEE
+1143 GTCID
-1157 EVRESSELVKLVLD
+1157 
-1171 SIPEAVYGID
+1171 
-1181 MHGNCTFCNPSCL
+1181 
-1194 RLLGYREAADLHGK
+1194 
-1208 DMHALIHHTRQDGTP
+1208 
-1223 YPVEECHIYEAFRRE
+1223 
-1238 HGTHVDDEVLWRRD
+1238 
-1252 GTNFSAEYWSHPMH
+1252 
-1266 RSGKV
+1266 
-1271 IGTVVTFLNITERKR
+1271 ITERKR
-1286 AEQVLREARAAAEA
+1286 AEGEMRKAKEAAEA
-1300 ANLAKSQFLAN
+1300 ANRAKSQFLAN

-1346 RSSGEA
+1346 RSSGAA

-1378 DLRTVLEDAA
+1378 DLRTVLEDAVA
-1388 AVLAIKASEK
+1388 ILAIKASEK

-1404 ELKPGTPW
+1404 ELEPGTPW
-1412 LLRGDPGRLRQV
+1412 LLRGDPGRVRQV

-1508 AGQIGVESD
+1508 SGQIGVESD

-1539 VTGVQPSLLGAKVLV
+1539 ATGVQPSLLGAKVLV

-1576 KESTDGASALAILRQ
+1576 EESTDGASALAILRK

-1621 TDPQLKHTALVLMTG
+1621 ADPQLKHTALVLMTG

-1673 KENGTVALGEQ
+1673 KGNGAVAPGKQ
-1684 AGQPPSTVRAN
+1684 VGQPPSTVWAN

-1766 RAGTRHPRIPII
+1766 RTGTRNPRIPII

-1784 MTGDRDRCLQAG
+1784 MTGDRDICLQAG

-1803 PVELRILAVVL
+1803 PVELRILADVL
-1814 EKWLNPP
+1814 EKWLNPS

-1831 GQSPANTEVVF
+1831 GQSPANAEVVF

-1857 LARLMGDKDLA
+1857 LARLMYDKTLA

-1880 RQLRTLQ
+1880 RQLRTLK
-1887 KMLEAGDADGA
+1887 KMLEEGDADSA
-1898 RRQAHALKG
+1898 RRQAHGLKG
-1907 AAATMSAEALRA
+1907 AAATMSAEGLRA
-1919 LCSETQDA
+1919 LCSEAQDA

-1949 LKTALKQSGWCS
+1949 LKIALKQSGWCS
-1961 QASGGD
+1961 PASEGD

>member
-1 MGGTKELAAANRRLP
+1 M
-16 DRPCDLAG
+16 
-24 RTLNH
+24 
-29 ASLDLLATAIGQI
+29 
-42 REAIVIT
+42 
-49 DTSGT
+49 
-54 IQYVNPAFTRMTLYG
+54 
-69 AEEVVGHNT
+69 
-78 RILKSDRQDAAYYR
+78 
-92 ELWKTILAGEIWHG
+92 
-106 ELINRRKDG
+106 
-115 THYTAEMSITP
+115 
-126 VRDPGG
+126 
-132 AITNFIA
+132 
-139 IMQDVTGHR
+139 
-148 ATEAALQSSEKS
+148 
-160 LEEVQRIAP
+160 VQ
-169 LGSWELDAR
+169 
-178 AAEFRGSA
+178 
-186 GFFRIFD
+186 
-193 WIPSDCTPGAAV
+193 
-205 VLFRKMMEAI
+205 
-215 PAADRERV
+215 
-223 DQTIKNT
+223 
-230 LQTHEPFDV
+230 
-239 DHRIVR
+239 
-245 RDGTIRVVRSRG
+245 
-257 QIVAGQ
+257 
-263 DGSARLVG
+263 
-271 TTHDITDLRLAHEKL
+271 
-286 LHSEEK
+286 
-292 FRSLVANIPAVI
+292 
-304 WSSDVHGQIQYIS
+304 
-317 PNAEP
+317 
-322 VFGFTSEEICE
+322 
-333 KGAEIWFERICPNDS
+333 
-348 SRVVQAFHQLFSEGR
+348 
-363 PFDVEYRV
+363 
-371 QHKDGT
+371 
-377 WIWVHDRAYRTYE
+377 
-390 RDGVRC
+390 
-396 ADGFISN
+396 
-403 ITERKRTEERLRKL
+403 
-417 SLAVEQSPVSVVIT
+417 
-431 DVRGT
+431 
-436 IEYVNPK
+436 
-443 FAHLTGYTPEEA
+443 
-455 IGQNPRFLK
+455 
-464 SGIQPAAVYRELW
+464 
-477 ETVLSGGEWRG
+477 
-488 ELANRK
+488 
-494 KNGEIYWEAASI
+494 
-506 VPIRDSAGTI
+506 
-516 THLLAVKEDIT
+516 
-527 ERKRAEKELRLA
+527 
-539 QFSLEHA
+539 
-546 SDAVYWMNPQGR
+546 
-558 IVYVNQAACCSL
+558 
-570 GRSREEL
+570 
-577 LSLSIPDIDPLFQK
+577 
-591 EAWGPHWEE
+591 
-600 LKARGSLSF
+600 
-609 ETQHQ
+609 
-614 TKQGRVFPVE
+614 
-624 VTTNYL
+624 
-630 EFDGKE
+630 
-636 YSFAFVRDISE
+636 
-647 RKRAEEA
+647 
-654 LQESEQRYRLLFGE
+654 
-668 MVVGF
+668 
-673 ALLEVIYD
+673 
-681 EDGKPCDHR
+681 
-690 YLELNPAFETH
+690 
-701 SGLSRDRALGKT
+701 
-713 IREAIP
+713 
-719 DIEPFWIET
+719 
-728 YGKVATTGES
+728 
-738 VHFENYV
+738 
-745 QALQKWFEVT
+745 VT

-769 DISER
+769 DISERKRAEEVRERLAAVVESSDDAIISKTLDGIITGWNSGAEKLFGYASSETLGKPMGMLLPPERAHEESDILARIRRGESVEHFETVRIRKDGEKIDVSATISPIKDSSGAVVGASKIARDISER

-811 NRSFANDAGLNNPAE
+811 NRSFANDVGLNNPAE

-851 MEKGSAKLNFDET
+851 MEKGSAKLNFDENH
-864 QSRPDGSLLWL
+864 SRPDGSLLWL

-926 VLRTSLDGRILECNP
+926 V
-941 AAAHLFGYDS
+941 
-951 PEEILVVPITNVYE
+951 
-965 ATSEREALLTK
+965 
-976 LKSVRIVSNHEIRF
+976 F
-990 RRKDGSPVWV
+990 R
-1000 IANFTL
+1000 
-1006 VDDDSAGGGILETTL
+1006 TTL
-1021 VEITERKQAEQA
+1021 E
-1033 LMTSEKRYRLL
+1033 
-1044 FERNLAGV
+1044 
-1052 FRTSLDGRILE
+1052 GRVLE

-1076 AEEVLA
+1076 PEELLA
-1082 LPVTSLYNAASDRE
+1082 LPITNFYQTTSDRE
-1096 AFLRKLQSEKSLTN
+1096 ALLTRLTAEKSLTN
-1110 HEMKFRRK
+1110 YEMRFRRK
-1118 NGDST
+1118 SGDSA
-1123 WVIANVS
+1123 WAMLNLS
-1130 LIDDISGVGGTIE
+1130 LVDDDSGAGRIIE
-1143 GTIIDITERKQAEE
+1143 GTFVDITQRKQAEE

-1208 DMHALIHHTRQDGTP
+1208 DMHSLIHHTRQDGTP

-1286 AEQVLREARAAAEA
+1286 AERVLREARAAAEA

-1326 AGLLLDTPLTPEQR
+1326 AGLLLDTQLTPEQR

-1346 RSSGEA
+1346 RTSGEA

-1358 DILDFAKIEAR
+1358 DILDFSRIEAR
-1369 KLTLDTADF
+1369 KLTLDTTDF
-1378 DLRTVLEDAA
+1378 DLRTALEDAA

-1404 ELKPGTPW
+1404 ELEPGTPW

-1424 LVNLLGNA
+1424 IVNLLGNA
-1432 VKFTAQGDVAIRVRS
+1432 VKFTAQGEVVVRVRS
-1447 EAEGE
+1447 EAEGD

-1471 RASAFFEPF
+1471 RASALFEPF

-1539 VTGVQPSLLGAKVLV
+1539 VTGVQPCLLGAKVLV

-1568 LSSWGCRP
+1568 LSSWGCRSE
-1576 KESTDGASALAILRQ
+1576 ESADGDSALAILRQ
-1591 AAQDA
+1591 AAQGA

-1621 TDPQLKHTALVLMTG
+1621 ADPQLKHTALVLMTG

-1673 KENGTVALGEQ
+1673 KGNGAVAAGEQ
-1684 AGQPPSTVRAN
+1684 VGLPPSTVRAN

-1814 EKWLNPP
+1814 EKWLNQP
-1821 ASAGEVSTRA
+1821 ASAGEVTTRA
-1831 GQSPANTEVVF
+1831 GQSPANTEAVF

-1880 RQLRTLQ
+1880 RQLRSLK
-1887 KMLEAGDADGA
+1887 KMLEEGDAVGA

-1907 AAATMSAEALRA
+1907 AAATMSAGALRA

-1935 ALALLPRL
+1935 ALALLPRV

-1949 LKTALKQSGWCS
+1949 LKTTLKQSGWCS